1 METVQLSLTEEQAS
15 LLKRLLQAQKLGV
28 ARNQPLA
35 AESVRKSL
43 HEANYGSRVDG
54 STHNMDS
61 LDQFDTTSATSSQ
74 YIQAYEPTLSEEDS
88 ESDVES
94 MECSSSY
101 TIKDLLCKKKTDT
114 KSTKA
119 QNFLHI
125 SNNNNNNNIAT

>member
-1 METVQLSLTEEQAS
+1 METVQLSLTKEQAS
-15 LLKRLLQAQKLGV
+15 LLKRLLQAQELGV

-43 HEANYGSRVDG
+43 PEANYGSRVDG
-54 STHNMDS
+54 STHNMDN

-88 ESDVES
+88 ESDAES

-101 TIKDLLCKKKTDT
+101 TIKDLLCKYKVH
-114 KSTKA
+114 KSTE
-119 QNFLHI
+119 FSSH
-125 SNNNNNNNIAT
+125 NNNNIAT